1 MTKSESEENSK
12 IINEYY
18 TQALIELELGCPMDD
33 MYDSMMYYEE
43 QEQYLICA
51 GIKKALDE
59 FEHTMLLEI
68 IKLHE
73 MDDEDEL

>member
-43 QEQYLICA
+43 KEAVFNLCRYKE
-51 GIKKALDE
+51 G
-59 FEHTMLLEI
+59 FR
-68 IKLHE
+68 
-73 MDDEDEL
+73 

>member
-1 MTKSESEENSK
+1 MKK
-12 IINEYY
+12 KK
-18 TQALIELELGCPMDD
+18 
-33 MYDSMMYYEE
+33 
-43 QEQYLICA
+43 QYLICA